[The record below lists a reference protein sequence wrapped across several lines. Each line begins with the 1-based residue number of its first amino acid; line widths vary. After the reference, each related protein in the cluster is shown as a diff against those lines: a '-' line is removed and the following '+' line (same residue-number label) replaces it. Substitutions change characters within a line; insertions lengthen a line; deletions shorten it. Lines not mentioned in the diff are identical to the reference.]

1 MYTTNPDHPRREG
14 KPTATPTEIEKAKLA
29 RRRAEYAILK
39 DALRRGIPAFHIPF
53 LVATAS
59 ASASAPGEIPGHGHG
74 HSLPVSHGPPS
85 IRQSEQRV
93 NDHRVAE
100 ILDRRRQTAV
110 LLDDSFLRRAY
121 KRRSWSSGTIA
132 IAVLAAVYFLIRY
145 LNRTDI
151 PKIKNLPEI
160 PGVPLFGNLLQLG
173 DQHATVAAKWAKKYG
188 PVFQVRMGNKRIVF
202 ANSFESV
209 KQLWIK
215 DQSALISRPT
225 FHTFHSVV
233 SSSQGFTIGTSP
245 WDESCKRRRKAAAT
259 ALNRP
264 AVQSYMPIIDLEAT
278 ASIKELLKDCR
289 NGAVD
294 INPTAYFQRFALNTS
309 LTLNY
314 GFRIEGNVDDAL
326 LREIVDVE
334 RGVSN
339 FRSTSNN
346 WQDYI
351 PLLRIWAKTNHEA
364 EEFRARRDKYMTFLL
379 DMLKERI
386 AQGTD
391 KPCITGN
398 ILKDPEAKLNEAEV
412 KSICLTMVSAGLDT
426 VPGNLI
432 MGIAYLASE
441 DGQRIQQKAYEEIM
455 KVYPNGDAWEKCLV
469 EEKVAYVTALVKE
482 TLRFWTVIPICL
494 PRESTKDIVYNG
506 ATIPAGTTFFMNAY
520 AADYDEDHFKLPD
533 KFIPERYLDV
543 SEGAG
548 TPHYGYGAGSR
559 MCAGSHLANR
569 ELYTAYIRL
578 ITAFT
583 MHPARDPADR
593 PILDAI
599 ECNAIP
605 TALTT
610 EPKPFKVGFKPRDA
624 SKLQQWIAESD
635 ERTKEL

>member
-1 MYTTNPDHPRREG
+1 MALQTV
-14 KPTATPTEIEKAKLA
+14 
-29 RRRAEYAILK
+29 AI
-39 DALRRGIPAFHIPF
+39 
-53 LVATAS
+53 V
-59 ASASAPGEIPGHGHG
+59 
-74 HSLPVSHGPPS
+74 
-85 IRQSEQRV
+85 
-93 NDHRVAE
+93 
-100 ILDRRRQTAV
+100 
-110 LLDDSFLRRAY
+110 
-121 KRRSWSSGTIA
+121 A
-132 IAVLAAVYFLIRY
+132 IAVVYFVIRY
-145 LNRTDI
+145 FNRTDV
-151 PKIKNLPEI
+151 PKIKGLPEI
-160 PGVPLFGNLLQLG
+160 PGIPIFGNLIQLG
-173 DQHATVAAKWAKKYG
+173 DQHATVAEKWAKKFG
-188 PVFQVRMGNKRIVF
+188 PVFQVRMGNKRVVF
-202 ANSFESV
+202 ANTFDSV
-209 KQLWIK
+209 RQLWIK

-264 AVQSYMPIIDLEAT
+264 AVQSYMPIIDLESMT
-278 ASIKELLKDCR
+278 SIKEVLKDSV
-289 NGAVD
+289 NGTVD

-314 GFRIEGNVDDAL
+314 GIRIEGNVDDEL

-339 FRSTSNN
+339 FRSTSNQ

-351 PLLRIWAKTNHEA
+351 PLLRILPKTNKEA
-364 EEFRARRDKYMTFLL
+364 DSFRVRRDKYLTYLL
-379 DMLKERI
+379 DVLKDRI
-386 AQGTD
+386 AKGTD

-398 ILKDPEAKLNEAEV
+398 ILKDPEAKLNDAEI

-441 DGQRIQQKAYEEIM
+441 DGQLIQERAYNEIM

-469 EEKVAYVTALVKE
+469 EEKVPYVTALVKE

-494 PRESTKDIVYNG
+494 PRESTKDINWNG
-506 ATIPAGTTFFMNAY
+506 AVIPKGTTFFMNAY
-520 AADYDEDHFKLPD
+520 AADYDSTHFTSPHTFSPD
-533 KFIPERYLDV
+533 RYLTSSTDG
-543 SEGAG
+543 SG

-569 ELYTAYIRL
+569 ELFTAYVRL

-583 MHPARDPADR
+583 MHPAKNVSDR

-599 ECNAIP
+599 ECNLIP

-610 EPKPFKVGFKPRDA
+610 EPKPFKVGFRAREKEVLG
-624 SKLQQWIAESD
+624 KWIKESE
-635 ERTKEL
+635 ERTRGLD

>member
-1 MYTTNPDHPRREG
+1 M
-14 KPTATPTEIEKAKLA
+14 ALTP
-29 RRRAEYAILK
+29 
-39 DALRRGIPAFHIPF
+39 
-53 LVATAS
+53 
-59 ASASAPGEIPGHGHG
+59 
-74 HSLPVSHGPPS
+74 
-85 IRQSEQRV
+85 Q
-93 NDHRVAE
+93 
-100 ILDRRRQTAV
+100 
-110 LLDDSFLRRAY
+110 
-121 KRRSWSSGTIA
+121 TIA
-132 IAVLAAVYFLIRY
+132 IATVVVVYFLVRY
-145 LNRTDI
+145 FNRTDV
-151 PKIKNLPEI
+151 PKIKGLPEI
-160 PGVPLFGNLLQLG
+160 PGVPIFGNLLQLG
-173 DQHATVAAKWAKKYG
+173 NKHATVAAQWAKKYG
-188 PVFQVRMGNKRIVF
+188 PVFQVRMGNRRVVF
-202 ANSFESV
+202 ANSFDSV
-209 KQLWIK
+209 RQLWIK
-215 DQSALISRPT
+215 DPSALISRPT

-233 SSSQGFTIGTSP
+233 STSQGFTIGTSP

-264 AVQSYMPIIDLEAT
+264 AVQSYMPIIDLEST
-278 ASIKELLKDCR
+278 ASIRELLKD
-289 NGAVD
+289 NKGGSVD
-294 INPTAYFQRFALNTS
+294 INPIAYFQRFALNTS
-309 LTLNY
+309 LMLNY

-326 LREIVDVE
+326 LREICDVE

-351 PLLRIWAKTNHEA
+351 PLLRIFPKMNREA
-364 EEFRARRDKYMTFLL
+364 QDFRVRRDKYLTFLL

-432 MGIAYLASE
+432 MGIAYLASP
-441 DGQRIQQKAYEEIM
+441 DGQRIQQRAYEAIM
-455 KVYPNGDAWEKCLV
+455 SAYPNGDAWERCLV
-469 EEKVAYVTALVKE
+469 EENVPYVTALVKE

-494 PRESTKDIVYNG
+494 PRVSTKEIVYNG
-506 ATIPAGTTFFMNAY
+506 ARIPAGTTFFMNAY
-520 AADYDEDHFKLPD
+520 AADYDDSHFNNPYR
-533 KFIPERYLDV
+533 FIPERYLDQG
-543 SEGAG
+543 EGSG
-548 TPHYGYGAGSR
+548 TAHYAYGAGSR

-583 MHPARDPADR
+583 MHPARDPADA

-610 EPKPFKVGFKPRDA
+610 EPKPFKVGFKVRDLE
-624 SKLQQWIAESD
+624 KLERWIKETD
-635 ERTKEL
+635 ERTRGL